1 MEQRRRRRAT
11 DQTEAAQCLA
21 TGLAEIAE
29 YAATIG
35 DGDTARMRN
44 NLQRLEHQLG
54 NMTCIIR
61 DYMAVIDSHHGP
73 FREPLEF
80 DVWGEDEREKQR
92 SETAGS

>member
-1 MEQRRRRRAT
+1 MEPRRRRRTT
-11 DQTEAAQCLA
+11 DPAEAARCIA

-29 YAATIG
+29 YAEGIG
-35 DGDTARMRN
+35 DGDSARMRN

-61 DYMAVIDSHHGP
+61 DYMTVIDNARGP

-80 DVWGEDEREKQR
+80 DVWGEDEREQQHVE
-92 SETAGS
+92 SA